1 MILWAY
7 NNDNNIV
14 RDMRIAA
21 GQMIVQNNN
30 RTPFS
35 NIHWYKPAV
44 KK

>member
-7 NNDNNIV
+7 NNDDNIV

-35 NIHWYKPAV
+35 NIH
-44 KK
+44 